1 MAKKKNGRNPRNAL
15 ESTDRKLIG
24 DAFDDA
30 IRFARKN
37 SSHPNVPK
45 IYDLVGPILK
55 RRKAAVYNLLPEIR
69 KRFGSL
75 YENLDTGLLTAW
87 INECSALNHSV
98 DGVDHLYY
106 ITLAAA
112 IFMLDE
118 LKHDGRLP
126 AAYCYFNSS
135 QEALM
140 SVRLPDIYDPCHE
153 EIVLRGVME
162 LIRERDPRDNPF
174 QAYINDVSAQRTEPV
189 AHQKPEQDL
198 GSLSPRE
205 RFNAVMALVP
215 SVVKERAMK
224 RFIEKYWEF
233 LGIFFACDAPLCKK
247 QTELLR
253 QSDSIMSECRKLHK
267 RLVEKREEK
276 NSPNIP
282 RYVLAPK
289 ATLPFQELQD
299 ISGNCGMSRAETF
312 AIDEMDRLQAM
323 AAQGLAMED
332 AADDAGRRRFSLALF
347 AHSAQMVKQEDL
359 IGNLDADIAEGLL
372 RFEVNDPYETCFGYL
387 CLIEVGSDIPWTY
400 NAAVAVLM
408 AAARKLPWNARA
420 LDELDDLTDGFDEES
435 DSEYLHENADGD
447 FARDKDIAP
456 IDWNDRKADL
466 YRLNYLNTPLYA
478 PLESSVPD
486 WKLNIP
492 QILYGLTGIVM
503 PRTVSDSDG
512 MAEVFEAAGVEK
524 GTAKGLEL
532 YLQIALDIQ
541 MQSRD
546 WRHDFRHPSAALPE
560 EPTDSNIENAV
571 NIDKEDDIDGLKAK
585 IRRLRESNEKYRED
599 LYQIRR
605 EMETVKERTENVEKR
620 AAAERTELAELRE
633 LVFTQANAVE
643 MGGLEPDKAAE
654 LRFPYSTRKRVVAF
668 GGHDSWR
675 KAIRPLLPNVTFI
688 NREQRPNADM
698 IKAADVVWIQPNALS
713 HRSFYKI
720 INVVR
725 TNQVQIRY
733 FGYASAMKCAVQV
746 LEDDVPTGKS

>member
-276 NSPNIP
+276 KSPNIP

-289 ATLPFQELQD
+289 AALPFQELQD

-312 AIDEMDRLQAM
+312 AIGEMDRLQAL

-359 IGNLDADIAEGLL
+359 IENLDADIAECLL

-387 CLIEVGSDIPWTY
+387 CLIEAGSDIPWTY
-400 NAAVAVLM
+400 NAAVAVLV

-420 LDELDDLTDGFDEES
+420 LDEQDNLTDGFDEES
-435 DSEYLHENADGD
+435 NLEHQHKRADAD
-447 FARDKDIAP
+447 FARDEDIVP

-546 WRHDFRHPSAALPE
+546 WRHDFRHPSAALPKGLS
-560 EPTDSNIENAV
+560 DSDAENAV
-571 NIDKEDDIDGLKAK
+571 NIDKEDDIDELKAK

-605 EMETVKERTENVEKR
+605 EMEMVKERTENVEKR

-643 MGGLEPDKAAE
+643 MGGPEPDKAAE

-725 TNQVQIRY
+725 TNQVPIRY

-746 LEDDVPTGKS
+746 LEDDASDGKS